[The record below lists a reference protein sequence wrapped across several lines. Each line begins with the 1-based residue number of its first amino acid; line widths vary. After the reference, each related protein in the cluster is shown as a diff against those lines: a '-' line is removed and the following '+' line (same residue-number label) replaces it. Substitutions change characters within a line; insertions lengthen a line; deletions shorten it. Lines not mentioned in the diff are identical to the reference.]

1 MDITNEERHGRRTFS
16 PAIPQLQGARRNRLR
31 SRSRKFQL
39 LSTSKFL
46 PPQESATANFARRT
60 ILPYTLSQRKRLSKK
75 YRSLSK
81 KCKLI
86 IQILN
91 ANCRSVLNAH
101 LYQETSVRRNT
112 RWAGRPTARNMK
124 RCALCHGKLGL
135 GVRFRNIWNGTWW
148 VHVRFCSVRCGAIY
162 QDTQNNAATHTAG
175 TPSLLTALRGAEC
188 L

>member
-1 MDITNEERHGRRTFS
+1 MGRTACRNRWTFS
-16 PAIPQLQGARRNRLR
+16 PAIPQVQGARRNRLR

-101 LYQETSVRRNT
+101 LQQETNVRRNT
-112 RWAGRPTARNMK
+112 RWAGRPTARNTK
-124 RCALCHGKLGL
+124 RCVLCHGKLGL
-135 GVRFRNIWNGTWW
+135 GVRSVTSGTALGGFMFGFA
-148 VHVRFCSVRCGAIY
+148 RF
-162 QDTQNNAATHTAG
+162 AAKPFIRTRKTTPPHTAG
-175 TPSLLTALRGAEC
+175 TPSSLTALRGAEC